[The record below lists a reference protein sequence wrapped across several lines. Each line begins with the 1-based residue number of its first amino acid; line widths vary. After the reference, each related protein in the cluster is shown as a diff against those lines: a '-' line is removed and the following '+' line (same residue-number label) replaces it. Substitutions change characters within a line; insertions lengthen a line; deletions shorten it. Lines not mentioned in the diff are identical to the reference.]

1 MKKIQQGF
9 TLIELMIV
17 IAIIGI
23 LAAVAIPSYNSY
35 IATTK
40 MAKVQEHASTAERF
54 IATGFAKDA
63 SEKALNIAT
72 TNLTFPQTAAA
83 IVAELNLSGTAP
95 EAGAA
100 PYVTTSGGNATN
112 GQIGITE
119 TQGTA
124 GSWTAGDTVVVHLP
138 AYGQL
143 TAGTTTITY

>member
-40 MAKVQEHASTAERF
+40 MAKVTEHAAIAARF
-54 IATGFAKDA
+54 VSTGFAKDV
-63 SEKALNIAT
+63 SETSLGLGSGAR
-72 TNLTFPQTAAA
+72 TFPQTTALL
-83 IVAELNLSGTAP
+83 VTELNLSGKAP
-95 EAGAA
+95 EGGLV
-100 PYVTTSGGNATN
+100 PYITGTTPESTN
-112 GQIGITE
+112 GQISIGDV
-119 TQGTA
+119 G
-124 GSWTAGDTVVVHLP
+124 GGNPWVAGDTITVYTP

-143 TAGTTTITY
+143 TADSTTVTY